1 MSNTTEKSGVN
12 FAAANEQFK
21 QQQIKQRLIELKQ
34 RAEVK
39 HAYWKP
45 SAGDT
50 IVGEV
55 LAYDQP
61 LIIKTED
68 DQIIKIYF
76 GSMDTPLTNSDGD
89 FLVENGY
96 LIAITY
102 NGTKPPYGLKEY
114 SVLIEKPVR

>member
-1 MSNTTEKSGVN
+1 MADLTGLVPN
-12 FAAANEQFK
+12 FGKPPTPTIK
-21 QQQIKQRLIELKQ
+21 QQLIELKQ
-34 RAEVK
+34 RAEIK

-45 SAGDT
+45 TAGDT

-76 GSMDTPLTNSDGD
+76 GSIDTPVTNRDGD
-89 FLVENGY
+89 YLVEKGS
-96 LIAITY
+96 LIAVTY
-102 NGTKPPYGLKEY
+102 NGVNPPRGVKEY
-114 SVLIEKPVR
+114 SVLIERMAR